1 MLCRK
6 EREKAAWVE
15 PGWTWFSFCFY
26 NTHTSINECSGNET
40 LYYENRPSAKQNT
53 SINHSGG
60 TFAALWQNPLLRS
73 CFLSWTRLCP
83 RSTREI
89 VKDDLLPQ
97 VPLTSSKDLTALCSS
112 APPSFSK
119 PKMELIVSI
128 VAVDCKPLVP
138 RPCVALA
145 RTMHFP
151 RIMFWIEHY
160 AAFYEMCI
168 YSHSFTCA

>member
-1 MLCRK
+1 MKTDLNSCYEGHLSLRAQLENRNFLSSMLCRK

-15 PGWTWFSFCFY
+15 PGWTWLSSCFY
-26 NTHTSINECSGNET
+26 NTHTSINECSGSET

-97 VPLTSSKDLTALCSS
+97 VPLTSSKDLTALQL
-112 APPSFSK
+112 FS
-119 PKMELIVSI
+119 LQH
-128 VAVDCKPLVP
+128 PLP
-138 RPCVALA
+138 LA
-145 RTMHFP
+145 SLR
-151 RIMFWIEHY
+151 W
-160 AAFYEMCI
+160 
-168 YSHSFTCA
+168 SW